1 VTPLLQAK
9 GHVAIAQDLPG
20 MGDDRSIPVETVTL
34 ADWARS
40 VADAVRSVPSPVFL
54 VGHSRGGLVIGDA
67 AELAC
72 EDLQGLVYVTA
83 VIVPPGLSIMDTV
96 DGNTAA
102 RAAEPAARQQ
112 ATYVAD
118 AASAAVFYDRCTPA
132 DAAWAISR
140 LCLEPRRVLTTPTSA
155 TWARW
160 GKVPRAYIECALD
173 SAVPLERQRKMQAAA
188 PCQKV
193 AQLQSDHSP
202 FLCVPEQL
210 ADALITIADAF
221 AAGSP
226 AQGRA

>member
-1 VTPLLQAK
+1 
-9 GHVAIAQDLPG
+9 
-20 MGDDRSIPVETVTL
+20 MGEDRSIPVESVTL

-40 VADAVRSVPSPVFL
+40 VADLVRSAPPPVFL

-72 EDLQGLVYVTA
+72 EHLQGLVYVTA

-102 RAAEPAARQQ
+102 RASDPDARQPAA
-112 ATYVAD
+112 YVAD
-118 AASAAVFYDRCTPA
+118 AASAVVFYDRCAPQ

-160 GKVPRAYIECALD
+160 GNVPRAYVECVLD
-173 SAVPLERQRKMQAAA
+173 SAVPLERQRKMQAVA
-188 PCQKV
+188 PCRKV
-193 AQLQSDHSP
+193 VQLESDHSP

-221 AAGSP
+221 AAGPRAPCP
-226 AQGRA
+226 A